1 MFITNSHSQR
11 PIPLLHFQS
20 QNYFW
25 RAVEY
30 QSPMPWLHIS
40 VCREEHGGRT
50 FGGIFLFEAEDVQTF
65 LIKVSKSADTRVLD
79 IQFSMPI
86 VDSSDGVPT
95 VRQLQRVI
103 LARRDDEGSE
113 TLIYETQEGV
123 HLSNPSFD
131 LSVEAQ
137 WITLYDCSG

>member
-50 FGGIFLFEAEDVQTF
+50 HGGIFLFEAEDVQTF
-65 LIKVSKSADTRVLD
+65 LLKVSKSADTRVLD
-79 IQFSMPI
+79 IQFSIPI
-86 VDSSDGVPT
+86 
-95 VRQLQRVI
+95 
-103 LARRDDEGSE
+103 A
-113 TLIYETQEGV
+113 
-123 HLSNPSFD
+123 
-131 LSVEAQ
+131 
-137 WITLYDCSG
+137 DCDNEVL